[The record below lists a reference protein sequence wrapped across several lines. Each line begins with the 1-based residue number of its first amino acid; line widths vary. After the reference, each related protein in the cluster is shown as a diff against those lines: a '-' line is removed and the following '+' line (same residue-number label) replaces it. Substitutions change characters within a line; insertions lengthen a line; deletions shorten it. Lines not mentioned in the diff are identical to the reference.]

1 MKKQRTILAAAVF
14 AGASSVACAQAPV
27 FPPLGTY
34 PTPQF
39 YFGVGAGT
47 GHLNKSASDLTGL
60 NNATLDDNDTAW
72 TIRGGW
78 RFNPFAA
85 VEIGYYDFGRYN
97 FHGTAV
103 GSFVP
108 VDGSAKAHSVGI
120 SLVGILPINQF
131 DLYGRIGYAHSE
143 LKFNANGPLGG
154 VANENQRQDE
164 ATYGVG
170 GRWNITPNW
179 GVFVEWF
186 KNDRISI
193 DSVVGGI
200 DFRF

>member
-1 MKKQRTILAAAVF
+1 MKKQLKMLAGLAIAS
-14 AGASSVACAQAPV
+14 ASSLTFAQTPA
-27 FPPLGTY
+27 FPPLATY
-34 PTPQF
+34 PQPPW
-39 YFGVGAGT
+39 YIGGGAGT
-47 GHLNKSASDLTGL
+47 GHLARGAQELTGL

-78 RFNPFAA
+78 RFSPFGAIE
-85 VEIGYYDFGRYN
+85 VGYYDFGRYRFDGN
-97 FHGTAV
+97 AV
-103 GSFVP
+103 GNFVP
-108 VDGSAKAHSVGI
+108 VDGTVKAHSVGI

-154 VANENQRQDE
+154 VANQNQRQDE

-170 GRWNITPNW
+170 GRWNFLPNW

-186 KNDRISI
+186 KNDRIRI
-193 DSVVGGI
+193 DSVVGGV

>member
-1 MKKQRTILAAAVF
+1 MKKRVEILTALAL
-14 AGASSVACAQAPV
+14 AGASSVAVAQQAM
-27 FPPLGTY
+27 PPLGTY
-34 PTPQF
+34 PTPPF
-39 YFGVGAGT
+39 YFGGGAGT
-47 GHLNKSASDLTGL
+47 GHLSRSAQDLTGL

-78 RFNPFAA
+78 RFSPFGA
-85 VEIGYYDFGRYN
+85 VEIGYYDFGRYH

-103 GSFVP
+103 GNFVP

-120 SLVGILPINQF
+120 SLVGIIPINQF

-143 LKFNANGPLGG
+143 LKFNANAPLGG

-170 GRWNITPNW
+170 GRWNFTPNW

-186 KNDRISI
+186 KNDRIRI
-193 DSVVGGI
+193 DSVVGGL